1 LQFIKKSNVNE
12 FAICTIS
19 NKNMAKVEDKKIK
32 ALVIVESPAKAKTI
46 EKFLGTG
53 YVVASSIGH
62 IRDLPKKDMSI
73 DIKNGFLPT
82 YEITADKKKTV
93 AELKKLVKD
102 SQTVLLATDEDREGE
117 AIAWHLLEALNL
129 DATKTKRIVFH
140 EITKSAIT
148 KAVQNPRDLDL
159 NLVNAQQ
166 ARRVLDRLVGYE
178 LSPVLWR
185 KVQRGLSAGRVQ
197 SVAVRLVVDRER
209 EIDGF
214 QQEFSFRILAE
225 FVTKDGKKLTAELK
239 TRFKTFEDAEKFLQ
253 SIQNSNFKVS
263 DIVIRP
269 GKKSPS
275 APFTTSTLQQ
285 EASRKLS
292 FSVKQTMMVAQKLYE
307 SGKITYMRTDSL
319 NLSETALDQ
328 AKDVINSNYGQK
340 YLNIRHYKTKDQS
353 AQEAHEAIRPTDLSA
368 SAIKADKD
376 QMRLYELIWKRT
388 VASQMADAILEKTT
402 AAISISNSKELF
414 MASGEVIKF
423 DGFLT
428 LYMESSDDDFE
439 DETSDKLL
447 PKMNKEDVL
456 DYNIITGRQVFKN
469 PPPRYNEASLVK
481 KLEEM
486 GIGRP
491 STYAPTIS
499 TVQDRGYVVKEDRE
513 GRQRFYK
520 FLVLSKTLL
529 NIEEK
534 SEIIG
539 TEKSKLFPTDMGIVV
554 NDFLVKNFP
563 EIVDFNFTAK
573 VESEFDEI
581 ANGNKVWNEM
591 IADFYT
597 PFKLTLQKSDDIK
610 RQDAV
615 QSRELG
621 IDPKSGKPIFAKIGR
636 YGPMFQLGET
646 DDVDKPKFAS
656 IPKNVRFEH
665 ATIDEAIKMFELPR
679 IIGITQGGEE
689 VSTQVG
695 RFGPYIKCGKTFVS
709 IKEDEIFTLTLE
721 ECIERVDNKAAVK
734 IDNTIKVFKENERI
748 KVLNGRY
755 GPYITDGKKNV
766 KIPKDKAPADLKYA
780 ECLKLIGEAPA
791 KKASPRKKKTT

>member
-1 LQFIKKSNVNE
+1 
-12 FAICTIS
+12 
-19 NKNMAKVEDKKIK
+19 MAKVEDKKIK

-46 EKFLGTG
+46 EKFLGAG

-129 DATKTKRIVFH
+129 DAKKTKRIVFH

-148 KAVQNPRDLDL
+148 KAVQNPRDLDI

-185 KVQRGLSAGRVQ
+185 KVQKGLSAGRVQ

-209 EIDGF
+209 EIEAF
-214 QQEFSFRILAE
+214 QQEFSFRIIAE
-225 FVTKDGKKLTAELK
+225 FVTNDGKKLTAELK
-239 TRFKTFEDAEKFLQ
+239 TRFKTDEEAEKFLK
-253 SIQNSNFKVS
+253 SIQNSKFKVS
-263 DIVIRP
+263 DIAVRP

-285 EASRKLS
+285 EASRKLN

-328 AKDVINSNYGQK
+328 AKDVITSDYGSK
-340 YLNIRHYKTKDQS
+340 YLKIRHYKTKDES

-368 SAIKADKD
+368 STIKADKD

-388 VASQMADAILEKTT
+388 VASQMADAELEKTT
-402 AAISISNSKELF
+402 ATISISNSKELF
-414 MASGEVIKF
+414 VAAGEVIKF

-428 LYMESSDDDFE
+428 LYMESSDDDN
-439 DETSDKLL
+439 DEESSDKML
-447 PKMNKEDVL
+447 PKMNVAEVL
-456 DYNIITGRQVFKN
+456 DYNTITGRQVFKN

-513 GRQRFYK
+513 GKKRIFK
-520 FLVLSKTLL
+520 FMILSKTQLKV
-529 NIEEK
+529 EEK
-534 SEIIG
+534 SEVIG

-563 EIVDFNFTAK
+563 EIVDFHFTAK

-615 QSRELG
+615 QTRELG
-621 IDPKSGKPIFAKIGR
+621 IDPKSGKPVFAKIGR

-646 DDVDKPKFAS
+646 DETDKPKFAS

-665 ATIDEAIKMFELPR
+665 ATIEEAIKMFELPR
-679 IIGITQGGEE
+679 IIGQTPNGEE
-689 VSTQVG
+689 VSTQIG
-695 RFGPYIKCGKTFVS
+695 RFGPFIKCGKTFVS
-709 IKEDEIFTLTLE
+709 IKEDEIFGLTLE
-721 ECIERVDNKAAVK
+721 ECIQRVETKAAGK
-734 IDNTIKVFKENERI
+734 IDNTIKIFKENEKI

-766 KIPKDKAPADLKYA
+766 KIPKGQIPADLKYT
-780 ECLKLIGEAPA
+780 ECLKLIGDAPA
-791 KKASPRKKKTT
+791 KKAAPRTKKASV